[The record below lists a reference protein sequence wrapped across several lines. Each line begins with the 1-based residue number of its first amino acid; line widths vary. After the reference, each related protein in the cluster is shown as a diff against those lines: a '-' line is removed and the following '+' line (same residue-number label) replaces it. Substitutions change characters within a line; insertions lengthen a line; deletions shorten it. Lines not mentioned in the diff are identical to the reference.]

1 MTRRT
6 LISTTATVAQVSVG
20 FIGGITASFLGPH
33 MNQAKDRQLART
45 AATEKIAD
53 LEGILWTENLFTD
66 FQKAVGSFRASAIG
80 ARIPKG
86 WVDAYIGICKTLYGM
101 RQHERPDNMPEIEY
115 QNVLEALDNR
125 ASEYA
130 DAIVTVMW
138 HPLRPR
144 MYSLL
149 LRRSTG
155 RAVTRARA
163 ILADDYGYTDPILG
177 RTLRAWERGFT
188 DAEPSSS

>member
-1 MTRRT
+1 MT
-6 LISTTATVAQVSVG
+6 AG
-20 FIGGITASFLGPH
+20 FLGPH

-53 LEGILWTENLFTD
+53 LEGILWAEGSFAD
-66 FQKAVGSFRASAIG
+66 FRKAVGSFRASAIG

-86 WVDAYIGICKTLYGM
+86 WVDAHIGICKTLYGM
-101 RQHERPDNMPEIEY
+101 RQHGRPSNMPETEC
-115 QNVLEALDNR
+115 QKMLEALDNR

-138 HPLRPR
+138 HPYRPR
-144 MYSLL
+144 MYLLL
-149 LRRSTG
+149 LRRSIA
-155 RAVTRARA
+155 RATARARA
-163 ILADDYGYTDPILG
+163 VLADDYGYTDPLLG

-188 DAEPSSS
+188 AADPPSS